1 MLLLLLSVVALGCG
15 AAPSHTSTS
24 SEPAPLRI
32 AWQTWSAETFARAA
46 REHKPILLSVQAEW
60 CHFCHVMNEETF
72 GDVRVRREVNEHF
85 IAIRVEQSERPDLAE
100 RYRRYAWPATVFLSP
115 EGDELLALRGY
126 RPVAGFLPD
135 LARVEQAARTGQAL
149 EAATPSGPPAE
160 LEATRLALVAQLDG
174 LYDERLDGWGTG
186 QRYPFAE
193 PVEEAFFRAQVRGES
208 VWNERATR
216 SLDRYAQLIDPVFG
230 GMYQYSVGDVWTRP
244 HFEKI
249 ARVQAGALRAF
260 SEAARVTGD
269 DRWLQ
274 HAEDIRRY
282 LTRFLE
288 RPDGG
293 FGASQDAD
301 LMLAGGP
308 RISGEEY
315 YAKTEAERLALG
327 VPHIDESVLAAENGQ
342 LIEALARYAEAG
354 GDASALDQATRA
366 ADHLLSTL
374 LRADGLLAHRA
385 SERDDT
391 TEMAHLADQAWPLVG
406 LLALHEVTGAE
417 RYLEAARQ
425 LADATQAKL
434 GDAQSGGFFAHTRDP
449 RAVGIFR
456 ERRVPIE
463 DNAVFARG
471 LLVLSRLDES
481 GARRQ
486 RAEAAL
492 RGCARTDEL
501 RSLGRMVGQYLLTLE
516 FFSSDYAILSVI
528 GPDDAAT
535 DALFHAAL
543 RSADPRRLVELRRPG
558 HGRYPYPGRP
568 AVYICTSDSCSL
580 PVTAPD
586 DLPAAVTNFLAG
598 P

>member
-230 GMYQYSVGDVWTRP
+230 GMSQYSGATCG
-244 HFEKI
+244 
-249 ARVQAGALRAF
+249 RVHISRRSRAC
-260 SEAARVTGD
+260 
-269 DRWLQ
+269 
-274 HAEDIRRY
+274 RR
-282 LTRFLE
+282 
-288 RPDGG
+288 
-293 FGASQDAD
+293 
-301 LMLAGGP
+301 
-308 RISGEEY
+308 
-315 YAKTEAERLALG
+315 
-327 VPHIDESVLAAENGQ
+327 
-342 LIEALARYAEAG
+342 
-354 GDASALDQATRA
+354 
-366 ADHLLSTL
+366 
-374 LRADGLLAHRA
+374 AHC
-385 SERDDT
+385 
-391 TEMAHLADQAWPLVG
+391 
-406 LLALHEVTGAE
+406 
-417 RYLEAARQ
+417 
-425 LADATQAKL
+425 
-434 GDAQSGGFFAHTRDP
+434 
-449 RAVGIFR
+449 
-456 ERRVPIE
+456 
-463 DNAVFARG
+463 
-471 LLVLSRLDES
+471 VLS
-481 GARRQ
+481 
-486 RAEAAL
+486 
-492 RGCARTDEL
+492 
-501 RSLGRMVGQYLLTLE
+501 
-516 FFSSDYAILSVI
+516 
-528 GPDDAAT
+528 
-535 DALFHAAL
+535 
-543 RSADPRRLVELRRPG
+543 PRRRGSRAMTGGSSTP
-558 HGRYPYPGRP
+558 R
-568 AVYICTSDSCSL
+568 TS
-580 PVTAPD
+580 VAT
-586 DLPAAVTNFLAG
+586 
-598 P
+598 